1 MGSDLIPRHNS
12 HREEDLNDTERHAI
26 RELLSDG
33 CHDYSQIRFDAVL
46 DLKSD
51 LSSTILPMF
60 DVESSSCKSDT
71 SNCLT
76 GPEDIVRASQAPC
89 GQSGSLRTS
98 TDLNCPLCRS
108 SSSHRSPSRP
118 TKQKSTRSCIR
129 LDRSRASKE
138 DPTPQAQ
145 RHLSNQQ
152 PPSPSLPI
160 QAEEAASKPSQKDD
174 TLLDWLRVKVQDQAR
189 EASSIT
195 KPPTGQANGVKT
207 YKRHVV
213 FDAQHGPTIELR
225 EEPSKKVVTNKCK
238 T

>member
-1 MGSDLIPRHNS
+1 MGSDLIARHNS

-26 RELLSDG
+26 KELLSDG
-33 CHDYSQIRFDAVL
+33 CHDYSQIIFDAVL

-51 LSSTILPMF
+51 LSNTVLLMF

-71 SNCLT
+71 SNCRT
-76 GPEDIVRASQAPC
+76 GPENIVRASQAPC
-89 GQSGSLRTS
+89 GQSGSLRIS
-98 TDLNCPLCRS
+98 TDLNCSLCRS

-118 TKQKSTRSCIR
+118 TKQKSARSCCNTDR
-129 LDRSRASKE
+129 LGASRE

-145 RHLSNQQ
+145 GHLSNQQ
-152 PPSPSLPI
+152 RPSPSLPV
-160 QAEEAASKPSQKDD
+160 QAEEAASKPSKKDD
-174 TLLDWLRVKVQDQAR
+174 TLLNWLRVKVQDQAR

-195 KPPTGQANGVKT
+195 NPPTGQANGVKK

-213 FDAQHGPTIELR
+213 FDAQQGPTIELR